1 MNGHND
7 NKSEGASKN
16 HVLGIDIGGSGIKA
30 APVDLGTGEFVE
42 KRRRIATPDSGDPE
56 AIVDIT
62 RELCEHFEWSGT
74 VGCAFPGVIRHG
86 HTLTAANLDHGWVG
100 MSAEEAFSKRLGLPV
115 TLVNDADAA
124 GLAEVRLGAA
134 KGVGGVVI
142 MITLGT
148 GIGTAVFVDGRLV
161 PNTEFGHLELGGVE
175 AEDLAS
181 SRAKNDDDIGWREWA
196 GRIEAYLREMERL
209 FWPDMFV
216 IGGGISKNFEKFGPR
231 IEIETPLVQAQL
243 QNRAGIVGAA
253 LAASDNI

>member
-1 MNGHND
+1 MSRDGGKHAHGT
-7 NKSEGASKN
+7 KLR

-30 APVDLGTGEFVE
+30 APVDLETGEFAE
-42 KRRRIATPDSGDPE
+42 NRRRIATPDSGDPD

-62 RELCEHFEWSGT
+62 RQLCRHFEWSGT
-74 VGCAFPGVIRHG
+74 VGCAFPGVIRNG
-86 HTLTAANLDHGWVG
+86 HTLTAANLDKGWVG
-100 MSAEEAFSKRLGLPV
+100 MSAEKAFSKKLGLPV

-134 KGVGGVVI
+134 KNVNGVVI

-148 GIGTAVFVDGRLV
+148 GIGTAVFTDGKMV
-161 PNTEFGHLELGGVE
+161 PNTEFGHLVLDGVE

-181 SRAKNDDDIGWREWA
+181 SRAKNDDDIGWRVWA
-196 GRIEAYLREMERL
+196 ERIERYLHEMERL
-209 FWPDMFV
+209 FWPDLFV

-231 IEIETPLVQAQL
+231 IEIDTPLVQAQL

-253 LAASDNI
+253 LAASDNS